1 MNELRTIDPFALDPF
16 DDAFRSLMRPWRFE
30 MPEAAPRIKLD
41 LMEQNG
47 SYAVKAEIPGVKK
60 DDIDVRI
67 DGNMVTISAEVKT
80 EKDEKT
86 DGGRILRQERQEG
99 YASRT
104 FSLAC
109 PVDEAKVQ
117 ASYKDGILELTL
129 PKKADVS
136 SKRIAIH

>member
-16 DDAFRSLMRPWRFE
+16 DNTFRSLLRPWRFE
-30 MPEAAPRIKLD
+30 MTEAAPRIKLD

-67 DGNMVTISAEVKT
+67 DGNTVTISAEMKS
-80 EKDEKT
+80 EKEEKGN
-86 DGGRILRQERQEG
+86 GGRILRQERQEG

-109 PVDEAKVQ
+109 PVDEGKVQ
-117 ASYKDGILELTL
+117 ASYRDGILSLTL
-129 PKKADVS
+129 PKKADIS
-136 SKRIAIH
+136 AKRIAIH

>member
-129 PKKADVS
+129 PKKADTS